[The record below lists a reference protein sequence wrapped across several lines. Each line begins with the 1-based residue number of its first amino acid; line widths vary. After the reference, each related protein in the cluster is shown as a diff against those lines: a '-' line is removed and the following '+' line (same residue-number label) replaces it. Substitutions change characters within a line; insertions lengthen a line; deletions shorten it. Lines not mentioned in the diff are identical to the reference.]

1 MRSYRFLMLV
11 FLNLILVSVAFCE
24 DSTGMSLN
32 VYFFLIFDSRNF
44 FSLESGK
51 HPILTTE
58 RIEVCSKMGEMCL
71 LEKPFC
77 CAGLCKNF
85 GYDAEGKFGRCII
98 Y

>member
-1 MRSYRFLMLV
+1 MLV
-11 FLNLILVSVAFCE
+11 FLNLILVCVAFCE

-32 VYFFLIFDSRNF
+32 VYFFLIFHSRNFF

-58 RIEVCSKMGEMCL
+58 SLEVCSKLGEFCL
-71 LEKPFC
+71 LEKPWC
-77 CAGLCKNF
+77 CAGICTNVDF
-85 GYDAEGKFGRCII
+85 DAEAKFGRCIK